1 MKIDGSLSSGSRNEY
16 EGYSVTY
23 LSYWNLTAPP
33 FAGNRQIF
41 FRGQSIDEALAR
53 IEFVC
58 NQRRGLATLIGH
70 SGVGKTTLLNAL
82 NQSPPRQAEL
92 PVPQVCMASMLGLSA
107 GDLAIELAKQTCGQ
121 RPANSTRAWNLLS
134 DCFATRGRVDAH
146 TLLLID
152 DVENCGAEAESDLI
166 RLVRS
171 IEGKN
176 ISTVL
181 AIDTQLVST
190 ISRWLLDRS
199 YLHVELTAWD
209 VQQTREYVRFA
220 LARCGGSTTIFTDSA
235 IMRLTEMSKGIP
247 RRMAQ
252 LADLALIAGAVA
264 QASRIDEPILLQI
277 AQEIPRSVS
286 AAA

>member
-1 MKIDGSLSSGSRNEY
+1 M
-16 EGYSVTY
+16 TY
-23 LSYWNLTAPP
+23 LSYWNLTAAP
-33 FAGNRQIF
+33 FAGNRQVF
-41 FRGQSIDEALAR
+41 FRGQSVDEALAR

-70 SGVGKTTLLNAL
+70 SGIGKTTLLHSL
-82 NQSPPRQAEL
+82 VQSPPRQADL
-92 PVPQVCMASMLGLSA
+92 PVPQVCMASMLGLAA
-107 GDLAIELAKQTCGQ
+107 GDLASELAKQACGQ
-121 RPANSTRAWNLLS
+121 RPVNHMQAWNLLS

-171 IEGKN
+171 TEGKN
-176 ISTVL
+176 ISIVL

-190 ISRWLLDRS
+190 VSRWLLDRS

-209 VQQTREYVRFA
+209 VQQAREYIRFA
-220 LARCGGSTTIFTDSA
+220 LARCGGSTTIFTDAA

-252 LADLALIAGAVA
+252 LADLALIAGAVS
-264 QASRIDEPILLQI
+264 QSGRIDEHILLQI
-277 AQEIPRSVS
+277 AQEIPRSIS
-286 AAA
+286 TAA

>member
-1 MKIDGSLSSGSRNEY
+1 M
-16 EGYSVTY
+16 TY
-23 LSYWNLTAPP
+23 LAYWNLNAAP
-33 FAGNRQIF
+33 FAGNRNIF
-41 FRGQSIDEALAR
+41 FRGQSVDEALAR

-58 NQRRGLATLIGH
+58 NQRRGLATLIGP
-70 SGVGKTTLLNAL
+70 SGIGKSTLLSAL
-82 NQSPPRQAEL
+82 VQSPPRQANL

-107 GDLAIELAKQTCGQ
+107 GDLAIELAKQACGQ
-121 RPANSTRAWNLLS
+121 RPASSAQAWNMLNDCLSTRQ
-134 DCFATRGRVDAH
+134 RVDAH

-171 IEGKN
+171 TEGKN

-181 AIDTQLVST
+181 AIDSQLVST
-190 ISRWLLDRS
+190 TSRWLLDRS

-220 LARCGGSTTIFTDSA
+220 LARCGGSTTIFTDA
-235 IMRLTEMSKGIP
+235 AVVRLAEMSKGIP

-264 QASRIDEPILLQI
+264 QTGRIDEPVLVQI
-277 AQEIPRSVS
+277 AQEVPRSVS
-286 AAA
+286 VAA

>member
-1 MKIDGSLSSGSRNEY
+1 M
-16 EGYSVTY
+16 TY
-23 LSYWNLTAPP
+23 LSYWKLNAAP
-33 FAGNRQIF
+33 FAGNRHVF

-58 NQRRGLATLIGH
+58 NQRRGLATLIGP
-70 SGVGKTTLLNAL
+70 SGIGKTTLLNSL
-82 NQSPPRQAEL
+82 VQSPPRQADL

-107 GDLAIELAKQTCGQ
+107 GDLAIELAKQACGQ
-121 RPANSTRAWNLLS
+121 RPATSSQAWHLLNDCLSTRQ
-134 DCFATRGRVDAH
+134 RVDAH

-171 IEGKN
+171 TEGIN

-181 AIDTQLVST
+181 AIDAQLVST

-199 YLHVELTAWD
+199 YLHVELIAWD
-209 VQQTREYVRFA
+209 VQQTREYIRYA
-220 LARCGGSTTIFTDSA
+220 LARCGGSTTIFTDAA

-277 AQEIPRSVS
+277 AQEVPRSVS

>member
-1 MKIDGSLSSGSRNEY
+1 MS
-16 EGYSVTY
+16 Y
-23 LSYWNLTAPP
+23 LSYWNLNAAP
-33 FAGNRQIF
+33 FVGSRQLF
-41 FRGQSIDEALAR
+41 FRGQSVEEALAR

-58 NQRRGLATLIGH
+58 NQRRGLATLFGH
-70 SGVGKTTLLNAL
+70 SGIGKSTLLNAL
-82 NQSPPRQAEL
+82 AQSPPRQTDL
-92 PVPQVCMASMLGLSA
+92 PVPQVCIASMLGLSA
-107 GDLAIELAKQTCGQ
+107 GDLAIELAKQACGQ
-121 RPANSTRAWNLLS
+121 RPGTIAQAWHMLTDCFSTR
-134 DCFATRGRVDAH
+134 TRIDAH

-171 IEGKN
+171 TEGKN

-199 YLHVELTAWD
+199 YLHVELTPWD
-209 VQQTREYVRFA
+209 VQQAREYIRFA
-220 LARCGGSTTIFTDSA
+220 LGRCGASTTIFTDSA
-235 IMRLTEMSKGIP
+235 VMRLTEMSKGIP

-252 LADLALIAGAVA
+252 LADLALIAGAVG
-264 QASRIDEPILLQI
+264 QLSRIDDPILDQI

-286 AAA
+286 GIAA

>member
-1 MKIDGSLSSGSRNEY
+1 M
-16 EGYSVTY
+16 TY
-23 LSYWNLTAPP
+23 LAYWNLNAAP
-33 FAGNRQIF
+33 FAGNRSIF
-41 FRGQSIDEALAR
+41 FRGQSVDEALAR

-70 SGVGKTTLLNAL
+70 SGIGKTTLLSSL
-82 NQSPPRQAEL
+82 VQSPPRQAEL
-92 PVPQVCMASMLGLSA
+92 PVPQVCMASMLGLAA
-107 GDLAIELAKQTCGQ
+107 GDLAIELAKQACGQ
-121 RPANSTRAWNLLS
+121 RPASGAAAWHMLNDCFSTRQ
-134 DCFATRGRVDAH
+134 RVDAH

-171 IEGKN
+171 TEGKH

-181 AIDTQLVST
+181 AIDSQLVST
-190 ISRWLLDRS
+190 TSRWLLDRS

-220 LARCGGSTTIFTDSA
+220 LARCGGSTTIFTDAA

-264 QASRIDEPILLQI
+264 QSGRIDEPILLQI
-277 AQEIPRSVS
+277 AQEVPRSVS